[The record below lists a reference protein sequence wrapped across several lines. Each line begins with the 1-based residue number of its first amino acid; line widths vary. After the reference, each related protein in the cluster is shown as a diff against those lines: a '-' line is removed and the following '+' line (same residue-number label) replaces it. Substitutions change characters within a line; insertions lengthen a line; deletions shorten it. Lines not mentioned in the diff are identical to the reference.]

1 VTHSPQQSQ
10 STEAHRRG
18 APAAVHR
25 GAERPLLRGPADRAR
40 VLQRIRHRAAA
51 VAARQP
57 SEDTQARLVHQGR
70 PLLAATLARS
80 AAGLRVAA
88 NPTTPDQLVLSTL
101 NDLKPFIDQYDA
113 SDEAEGDD
121 SDCTR
126 GCDENLQQ
134 CLEDWNEINLGHDI
148 DINPPE
154 EEEQD
159 PGSVG
164 GIDDN
169 PLDVENN
176 DPGDTGGT
184 DDDTRDDWQVVDT
197 MAEVSITVLCT
208 VEFMACIAACLIPG

>member
-1 VTHSPQQSQ
+1 VQ
-10 STEAHRRG
+10 
-18 APAAVHR
+18 
-25 GAERPLLRGPADRAR
+25 
-40 VLQRIRHRAAA
+40 
-51 VAARQP
+51 
-57 SEDTQARLVHQGR
+57 QGR

-80 AAGLRVAA
+80 GAALRVAA